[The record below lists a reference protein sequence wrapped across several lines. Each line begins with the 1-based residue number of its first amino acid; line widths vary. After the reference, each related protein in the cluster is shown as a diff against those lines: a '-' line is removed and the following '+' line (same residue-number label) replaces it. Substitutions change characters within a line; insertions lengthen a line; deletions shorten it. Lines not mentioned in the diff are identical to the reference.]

1 MSSIKT
7 FNKKSRKGI
16 SPVIATVILVAVA
29 VVIAA
34 ALAGFS
40 SSLFGTYSSA
50 GASVTVKAISVNQA
64 GDADIS
70 LSNSGNVDDE
80 LLSVS
85 VAPNPPGTI
94 DTPLLTVVAANSD
107 ADNILVSGLGGF
119 TPGETITVRM
129 VMQSGIQ
136 LTQSVIVTA

>member
-1 MSSIKT
+1 
-7 FNKKSRKGI
+7 
-16 SPVIATVILVAVA
+16 VIATVILVAVA

-50 GASVTVKAISVNQA
+50 GAAVVVKSNQVDTFGTA
-64 GDADIS
+64 TIS
-70 LSNSGNVDDE
+70 LTNTGNVDDE

-85 VAPNPPGTI
+85 VAPFGPGTI
-94 DTPLLTVVAANSD
+94 DAGSPSPIVAANSD
-107 ADNILVSGLGGF
+107 ADGIIFNGLAGGGTF
-119 TPGETITVRM
+119 TAGENLTVRM
-129 VMQSGIQ
+129 VMKSGVQ